1 MGPRPSVSTETV
13 AVFIAIGIL
22 ANLGVEAIANRV
34 GVGAFSFG
42 ETPELRRF
50 HATYLAAYLC
60 AVMADWLQG
69 PYVYALYESYG
80 FSRTDNAL
88 LFVCGFGASAVLGTY
103 VGSMADV
110 YGRRK
115 YAGLY
120 CVLYIVSCMTKHFNN
135 FFVLIVGR
143 ITGGVATSLLFSV
156 FDAWLASEHANR
168 GFDPS
173 SLGNSFGLAMF
184 WNSVMAIVAGELG
197 EAVSEVMDLK
207 RVSELGRLGQVYI
220 GGYTAPFDMAIVFLC
235 GAAACLAFWP
245 ENYGKPL
252 TENGARTPRPGS
264 PSENANA
271 AKEAPSGFSQAQAI
285 LAEQPAV
292 LAVGLVC

>member
-1 MGPRPSVSTETV
+1 MTPTTSAPPSVSTETV
-13 AVFIAIGIL
+13 VAFLVLGIL

-88 LFVCGFGASAVLGTY
+88 LFVCGFGASAILGTY

-110 YGRRK
+110 HG
-115 YAGLY
+115 
-120 CVLYIVSCMTKHFNN
+120 I
-135 FFVLIVGR
+135 
-143 ITGGVATSLLFSV
+143 ATSLLFSV

-168 GFDPS
+168 GFEPS
-173 SLGNSFGLAMF
+173 SLS
-184 WNSVMAIVAGELG
+184 
-197 EAVSEVMDLK
+197 
-207 RVSELGRLGQVYI
+207 
-220 GGYTAPFDMAIVFLC
+220 
-235 GAAACLAFWP
+235 
-245 ENYGKPL
+245 
-252 TENGARTPRPGS
+252 
-264 PSENANA
+264 
-271 AKEAPSGFSQAQAI
+271 
-285 LAEQPAV
+285 
-292 LAVGLVC
+292 